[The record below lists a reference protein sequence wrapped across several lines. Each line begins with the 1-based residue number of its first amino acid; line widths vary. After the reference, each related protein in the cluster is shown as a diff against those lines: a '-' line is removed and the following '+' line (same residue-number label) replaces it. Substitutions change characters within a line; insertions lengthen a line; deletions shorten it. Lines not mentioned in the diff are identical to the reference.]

1 MGLIGGFFQKYVEIL
16 KKWHSEYP
24 KWTYEFRPYEYF
36 RQMCDYSYSSV
47 LAVDRSI
54 HAMR

>member
-1 MGLIGGFFQKYVEIL
+1 MGLIGVFQKYVEIL

-47 LAVDRSI
+47 LAVDWSI